1 MKNSLILRFKPGCP
15 ISNLYGWRGRI
26 GVVVA
31 STNGVVEMESFKMLP
46 DGVSVH
52 FARIPYAGTGTT
64 EAGEKM
70 VQNLESCSKLLAGS
84 DETIGVNVIGLAH
97 GSGSA
102 AVDTSGG
109 VSAVAGIM
117 SKVCG
122 GIPAFTAS
130 DAIIMGLRKLGAKT
144 ISIGLPLNQSAMIAN
159 VKGHLERNG
168 FEVRKVGTMGLPHHQ
183 AVSAA
188 TPEDSYRLMKEIY
201 QSDVDAIVINNSNLR
216 TLEIIDVF
224 EKDYG
229 KPVLASNQALMWA
242 CLRAIGV
249 HDSPAKL
256 GRIFQL

>member
-1 MKNSLILRFKPGCP
+1 
-15 ISNLYGWRGRI
+15 LYGWRGRI

-52 FARIPYAGTGTT
+52 FARIPYAGTGTP
-64 EAGEKM
+64 EAGERM
-70 VQNLESCSKLLAGS
+70 VQSLESCSKLLAGS
-84 DETIGVNVIGLAH
+84 PETIGVDVIGLAH

-102 AVDTSGG
+102 AADTSGG

-117 SKVCG
+117 SKACG

-130 DAIIMGLRKLGAKT
+130 DAIIGALRKLGAKT
-144 ISIGLPLNQSAMIAN
+144 ISIGLPLNQSSMIAS
-159 VKGHLERNG
+159 VKNHLERNG
-168 FEVRKVGTMGLPHHQ
+168 FEVRRVGTLGLADHH
-183 AVSAA
+183 AVSSAS
-188 TPEDSYRLMKEIY
+188 PEDAFRLMKEIY

-216 TLEIIDVF
+216 TLEVVDVF

-229 KPVLASNQALMWA
+229 KPVIASNQALMWA

-249 HDSPAKL
+249 QESPAKL